1 MKHKLIDF
9 DRIIN
14 NLIVHNLSINYLT
27 KRVNTEAA
35 AHWCSV
41 AVLKNQKQ
49 TLADVLHNRC
59 S

>member
-14 NLIVHNLSINYLT
+14 NLIVHNLLINYLT

-49 TLADVLHNRC
+49 TLVDVLHYRC

>member
-14 NLIVHNLSINYLT
+14 NLFVHNLLLNYLT

-41 AVLKNQKQ
+41 AVLKKSE
-49 TLADVLHNRC
+49 ADISRC
-59 S
+59 SSL